1 MINLS
6 IIFAFFTLYY
16 IVNYR
21 RLLEPPHIRV
31 YKWKI
36 QIYSDIIYYIF
47 EFSYYIWIIVLLF
60 FNLPAALTLISL
72 LLFRLVVYSK
82 IESRHIWYQIL
93 KIIALI
99 VIYKLN
105 LFK

>member
-21 RLLEPPHIRV
+21 RLLEPPHVRV

-36 QIYSDIIYYIF
+36 QIYSDIVYYIS
-47 EFSYYIWIIVLLF
+47 EFSYYIWVVVLLF
-60 FNLPAALTLISL
+60 FNLSAALTLISL
-72 LLFRLVVYSK
+72 FLFRLIIYSNK
-82 IESRHIWYQIL
+82 ESRHIWYQIL
-93 KIIALI
+93 KIIAL
-99 VIYKLN
+99 VAIYKLN
-105 LFK
+105 LFR

>member
-1 MINLS
+1 MTNLS

-21 RLLEPPHIRV
+21 RLLEPPHIRT

-36 QIYSDIIYYIF
+36 QIYSDIIYYIS
-47 EFSYYIWIIVLLF
+47 EFSYYIWVIVLLF
-60 FNLPAALTLISL
+60 FNFSAALTLISL
-72 LLFRLVVYSK
+72 FLFRLLIYSGK
-82 IESRHIWYQIL
+82 ESRHIWYQIL